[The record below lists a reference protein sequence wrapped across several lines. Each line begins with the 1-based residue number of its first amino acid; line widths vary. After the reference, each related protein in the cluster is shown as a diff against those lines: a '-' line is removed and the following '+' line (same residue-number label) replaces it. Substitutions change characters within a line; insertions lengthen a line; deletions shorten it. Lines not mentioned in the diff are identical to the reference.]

1 MYPNRQQARLL
12 QPGAVLQHHH
22 SADPRAAGETL
33 HASHQLYQQFQC
45 SDVNSSTMKRVQVTH
60 LSESSGVCGSPAV
73 DLCAASRCPKH
84 YCPWQEFTAAGWTDA
99 GSLLS
104 TETIFYCLNDV
115 LRSSPA
121 TKAEEAAG
129 AQVCGAGGA
138 AVRMMMMMVRRRRW
152 SESWMELLA
161 CHQRLNNPL
170 QRAQTPPH
178 PHKCSDHFMTLFL
191 IIIIINFFFLKAF
204 KMLYALWFS
213 VKSDLSRFCQCSYI
227 KKGNFAQRQKKENDR
242 KIIKEQVCGPS

>member
-1 MYPNRQQARLL
+1 MYPTRQQARLL
-12 QPGAVLQHHH
+12 QPGAVLQHHR
-22 SADPRAAGETL
+22 SADPGAAGETL

-104 TETIFYCLNDV
+104 TEAIFYCLNDV

-170 QRAQTPPH
+170 QRAQTPPPPQVLRSFYDFVFNNNKKRKSCH
-178 PHKCSDHFMTLFL
+178 VKHLKCYTRCGKIGSATILSVFL
-191 IIIIINFFFLKAF
+191 
-204 KMLYALWFS
+204 Y
-213 VKSDLSRFCQCSYI
+213 
-227 KKGNFAQRQKKENDR
+227 KKGNFARRQKKENDR

>member
-1 MYPNRQQARLL
+1 MHLPASTSTTIPDQTAG
-12 QPGAVLQHHH
+12 P
-22 SADPRAAGETL
+22 PPAAG
-33 HASHQLYQQFQC
+33 SC
-45 SDVNSSTMKRVQVTH
+45 SSAPPLSWSRSSRRNSARVPSALPTVSVQWRKRVQLTH

-104 TETIFYCLNDV
+104 TEAIFYCLNDV

-138 AVRMMMMMVRRRRW
+138 AVRMMMVRRRRW

-191 IIIIINFFFLKAF
+191 IIIKKRKSCHVKHLKC
-204 KMLYALWFS
+204 YT
-213 VKSDLSRFCQCSYI
+213 R
-227 KKGNFAQRQKKENDR
+227 
-242 KIIKEQVCGPS
+242 CGSQ

>member
-1 MYPNRQQARLL
+1 MHLPASTSTTRQQARLL

-22 SADPRAAGETL
+22 SADPGAAGETL

-104 TETIFYCLNDV
+104 TEAIFYCLNDV

-138 AVRMMMMMVRRRRW
+138 AVRMMMMMMVRRRRW

-170 QRAQTPPH
+170 QRAQTPPPPPPVLRSFYDFVFNNNKKRKSCH
-178 PHKCSDHFMTLFL
+178 VEHLKCYT
-191 IIIIINFFFLKAF
+191 
-204 KMLYALWFS
+204 
-213 VKSDLSRFCQCSYI
+213 R
-227 KKGNFAQRQKKENDR
+227 
-242 KIIKEQVCGPS
+242 CGSL

>member
-1 MYPNRQQARLL
+1 MHLPASTSTTRQQARLL

-22 SADPRAAGETL
+22 SADPGAAGETL

-104 TETIFYCLNDV
+104 TDAIFYCLNDV

-138 AVRMMMMMVRRRRW
+138 AVRMMMMMMVRRRRW

-178 PHKCSDHFMTLFL
+178 PHQCSDHFMTLFL
-191 IIIIINFFFLKAF
+191 III
-204 KMLYALWFS
+204 
-213 VKSDLSRFCQCSYI
+213 
-227 KKGNFAQRQKKENDR
+227 KKE
-242 KIIKEQVCGPS
+242 KAVM